1 MKKWIA
7 LLLGVVM
14 TVSFAGCGSTG
25 SAASMQ
31 ESSAQA
37 ESTQEAS
44 EESSAAAGGTSE
56 AESVQETDAARE
68 TTETASGTEETTAAE
83 ESTEASETGT
93 ESGTDSASAEGRT
106 LVVYYSATGN
116 TEAVANY
123 IAQATGGDL
132 FELEPVD
139 PYTDEDLNWTGEN
152 SRVVYEHDNEDAR
165 DVELVADT
173 VDNWD
178 EYDTVFIGYPI
189 WWGIAAWPVDTFVE
203 ANDFTG
209 KTVIPFCTSSSSELG
224 ESGQLL
230 ADLAGTGEWL
240 EGMRFRS
247 GVDEEDVTSWVE
259 SLGL

>member
-14 TVSFAGCGSTG
+14 MVSFAGCGSTG

-139 PYTDEDLNWTGEN
+139 PYTDEDLNWTDEN

-209 KTVIPFCTSSSSELG
+209 KTVIPFCTSSSSDLG

-230 ADLAGTGEWL
+230 AEMAGTGDWQ

-247 GVDEEDVTSWVE
+247 SASEADVQEWLNG
-259 SLGL
+259 LGL

>member
-139 PYTDEDLNWTGEN
+139 PYTDEDLNWTDEN

-209 KTVIPFCTSSSSELG
+209 KTVIPFCTSSSSDLG

-230 ADLAGTGEWL
+230 AEMAGTGDWQ
-240 EGMRFRS
+240 EGVRFRS
-247 GVDEEDVTSWVE
+247 GVDEADVQEWVNG
-259 SLGL
+259 LGL

>member
-93 ESGTDSASAEGRT
+93 KSGTDSASAEGRT

-139 PYTDEDLNWTGEN
+139 PYTYEDLNWTDEN

-203 ANDFTG
+203 DNDFTG
-209 KTVIPFCTSSSSELG
+209 KTVIPFCTSSSSDLG

-230 ADLAGTGEWL
+230 AEMAGTGDWQ
-240 EGMRFRS
+240 EGVRFRS
-247 GVDEEDVTSWVE
+247 GVDEADVQEWVNG
-259 SLGL
+259 LGL

>member
-25 SAASMQ
+25 STASTQ

-56 AESVQETDAARE
+56 AESVQETDAAQE
-68 TTETASGTEETTAAE
+68 TMETVSETEETTTAE

-139 PYTDEDLNWTGEN
+139 PYTDEDLNWTDEN

-209 KTVIPFCTSSSSELG
+209 KTVIPFCTSSSSDLG

-230 ADLAGTGEWL
+230 AEMAGTGDWQ

-247 GVDEEDVTSWVE
+247 SASEADVQEWLNG
-259 SLGL
+259 LGL

>member
-14 TVSFAGCGSTG
+14 TVSLAGCGSTG
-25 SAASMQ
+25 STASTQ
-31 ESSAQA
+31 ESSVQA
-37 ESTQEAS
+37 ESTQEAP

-68 TTETASGTEETTAAE
+68 TTETASETAEATAAE
-83 ESTEASETGT
+83 ETTGASETGT

-139 PYTDEDLNWTGEN
+139 PYTDEDLNWTDEN

-209 KTVIPFCTSSSSELG
+209 KTVIPFCTSSSSDLG

-230 ADLAGTGEWL
+230 AEMAGTGDWQ
-240 EGMRFRS
+240 EGVRFRS
-247 GVDEEDVTSWVE
+247 GVDEADVQEWVNG
-259 SLGL
+259 LGL